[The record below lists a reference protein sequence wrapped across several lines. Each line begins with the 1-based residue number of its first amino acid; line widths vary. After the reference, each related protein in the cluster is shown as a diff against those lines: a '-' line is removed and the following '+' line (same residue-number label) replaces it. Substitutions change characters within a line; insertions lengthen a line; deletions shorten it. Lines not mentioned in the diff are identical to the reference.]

1 MSDITWIA
9 ILIIVYLMVI
19 KPIMQGMRQK
29 PAASTGKQEKSSY
42 KPSQKNNE
50 MENHNN
56 DYVEYEEMK

>member
-29 PAASTGKQEKSSY
+29 PATSAGKQENSSD
-42 KPSQKNNE
+42 KPSQKKNE
-50 MENHNN
+50 AEKQNN
-56 DYVEYEEMK
+56 DYVEYEELK